1 MVDRV
6 YDTSISFSRSREL
19 VKSGPSQRCESH
31 WLICK
36 LDPRYC
42 IRRICWSA
50 VWLVL
55 INLTNSEYMTIS
67 KLGSIGYSYIPEE
80 GPRSFYGVTMAKYS
94 DTFSKGSSAS
104 IRTRS
109 RPSYIMPVYV
119 SWQPASAPTKCNA
132 HQHPSEFHL
141 KGTWSRERGVIKQR
155 ERNAEINTY
164 MKIRKL
170 LRHLMIFSR
179 GLFASG
185 KLTILLPAFHH
196 DNTMP
201 LL

>member
-1 MVDRV
+1 
-6 YDTSISFSRSREL
+6 
-19 VKSGPSQRCESH
+19 
-31 WLICK
+31 
-36 LDPRYC
+36 
-42 IRRICWSA
+42 
-50 VWLVL
+50 
-55 INLTNSEYMTIS
+55 MTIS

-179 GLFASG
+179 GFIRVRETNHSTPSFSSRQHPYPYSSASYDIRRPSH
-185 KLTILLPAFHH
+185 LCAYEFTSILALCRSSLPP
-196 DNTMP
+196 TPP
-201 LL
+201 LIL